1 MAIIDN
7 AFNNDESRFSRLL
20 TTLAHLM
27 LYALA
32 AVAAARVATYFD
44 YTGTLVELT
53 ILFGNAVL
61 LIGLMHND
69 FRRLCVQCMREVP
82 ADAGRRAERQ
92 QWLLWLRH
100 WVSTT
105 PRVLLVV
112 VMISVPVFLVHSVG
126 LPRVVSLPV
135 DALWAAFMYSV
146 WLHHRLRPWCPYCRD
161 WDQDGAPEPSP
172 DPVTKAAL

>member
-1 MAIIDN
+1 MDN

-20 TTLAHLM
+20 NTLAYLM

-32 AVAAARVATYFD
+32 AVVAARVATYFD

-53 ILFGNAVL
+53 IFFGNAVL

-92 QWLLWLRH
+92 QRLLWLRH

-112 VMISVPVFLVHSVG
+112 VMISVPVFLVHAVG

-135 DALWAAFMYSV
+135 DALWATFMYSV

-161 WDQDGAPEPSP
+161 WEHGGCLEPSP

>member
-1 MAIIDN
+1 
-7 AFNNDESRFSRLL
+7 
-20 TTLAHLM
+20 M

-32 AVAAARVATYFD
+32 AVAAARVTTYFD
-44 YTGTLVELT
+44 YTGTLIELT
-53 ILFGNAVL
+53 ILIGNAVL
-61 LIGLMHND
+61 LIGLIHND
-69 FRRLCVQCMREVP
+69 FQRLCVHCMREVP

-92 QWLLWLRH
+92 QRLLWLRH

-112 VMISVPVFLVHSVG
+112 AMISVPVFVVHFVG

-146 WLHHRLRPWCPYCRD
+146 WLHHRLRPWCPLLPRL
-161 WDQDGAPEPSP
+161 GPGRRPRA
-172 DPVTKAAL
+172 VA